1 MFSSHFNMKV
11 TSFFTDGE
19 LELALALTCELLN
32 DDKAMEELS
41 ISFDAGNKLLE
52 LKDKID
58 IYYTDLLK

>member
-1 MFSSHFNMKV
+1 
-11 TSFFTDGE
+11 
-19 LELALALTCELLN
+19 
-32 DDKAMEELS
+32 MEELS

>member
-1 MFSSHFNMKV
+1 MKV
-11 TSFFTDGE
+11 TSFFTDAE
-19 LELALALTCELLN
+19 LELALALTSELL
-32 DDKAMEELS
+32 DDHKAMKELS